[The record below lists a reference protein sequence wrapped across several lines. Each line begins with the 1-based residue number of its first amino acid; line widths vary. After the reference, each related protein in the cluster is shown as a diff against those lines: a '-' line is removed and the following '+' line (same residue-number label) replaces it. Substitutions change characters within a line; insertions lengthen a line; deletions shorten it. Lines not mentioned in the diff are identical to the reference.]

1 MQSTAINILFLHT
14 QKKILSIA
22 TSIKEWKFMPPFS
35 TIINF
40 PSPSSLSLFQFV
52 YWENRKSAFAR
63 TTARWFNMIT
73 RVKMTSTTLPR
84 RHRLVCSFRPLYK
97 LLLSSKTN
105 LSCLFF
111 IIFFFVPFS
120 LSLIDISCSQHR
132 RLSRVDP
139 KELFCLSNFIF
150 LVWLISCFLHWCLKR
165 HTFEEYI
172 RRDVGIMCELG
183 DTTLF
188 ISQFF

>member
-40 PSPSSLSLFQFV
+40 PFEFQFV

-150 LVWLISCFLHWCLKR
+150 WF
-165 HTFEEYI
+165 
-172 RRDVGIMCELG
+172 D
-183 DTTLF
+183 
-188 ISQFF
+188 